1 MKKDKNLRYYRK
13 QIYKPPLQFSGLCG
27 TTFVSYLFKRF
38 TQLRRVLYG
47 DAMLVDQIGRSKRS
61 TSMAAGNRTKTSG
74 VHFAMKALTFLS

>member
-1 MKKDKNLRYYRK
+1 MKKDKNLGCYRK

-47 DAMLVDQIGRSKRS
+47 DAMLVDQ
-61 TSMAAGNRTKTSG
+61 SG
-74 VHFAMKALTFLS
+74 PPVWRPVINENFWSSFCDESAYFSLLR